1 MQIAEAAK
9 ECGLSV
15 DTIRFYE
22 KAGLLPEIQRSASG
36 NRQFSGK
43 TIEWLT
49 LLYWLRETGMPMKQ
63 MHLFATLYKA
73 GDHTIPERKHILLS
87 HANHLKQRRDA
98 LDRCEEVLS
107 YKLAMYDKYEGK
119 QS

>member
-1 MQIAEAAK
+1 MQIAEAAT

-22 KAGLLPEIQRSASG
+22 KSGLLPDIQRSASG

-43 TIEWLT
+43 DIEWLT

-63 MHLFATLYKA
+63 MRLFASLYKT
-73 GDHTIPERKHILLS
+73 GDKTIPERRKILLS
-87 HANHLKQRRDA
+87 HAEHLKQRRDA

-107 YKLAMYDKYEGK
+107 YKLAMYDKYEGNP
-119 QS
+119 S